1 MTIFN
6 SREISFL
13 SSNDISI
20 IAAKENAI
28 YVRGHKL
35 SIQSKKIAKFI
46 LSQFKCIIEE
56 SSQFCSSKLVINTQ
70 IKKHS
75 RKNISLFFLEN

>member
-20 IAAKENAI
+20 IAAKEI
-28 YVRGHKL
+28 VIDVRGHKL
-35 SIQSKKIAKFI
+35 SIQSKKMVNKVY
-46 LSQFKCIIEE
+46 LE
-56 SSQFCSSKLVINTQ
+56 SIQMYN
-70 IKKHS
+70 
-75 RKNISLFFLEN
+75 